1 MTVILFLCVA
11 YPRCKKS
18 SRAVVSWKGVFGVGN
33 GEQILRNPHV
43 SSHPSPIPRGH
54 RTKQTGAWLPSP
66 WPFPCPPGGAGCV
79 WDVSPCPCHQESSA
93 QTHIHPSQPQARLPL
108 AFLGGKEERPG
119 LCPAPSQSSAPSLP
133 GHSMG
138 SGCHQPNLSCACPHP
153 SNLQGMGGPKSHLSS
168 LTHGSGGYLRPSSAA
183 QGITARGGSSLLPP
197 PRLATASGDPAP
209 ACAGTAPGGSR
220 PPAACKLRQ
229 GSVGFQRG
237 RHAPHRGS
245 PNTHSW
251 ARRGLP
257 SREWPQSLPLPPL
270 VPASPAFPPPVQ
282 SSRTGQCPRGW
293 DNSAPAPKSQE

>member
-1 MTVILFLCVA
+1 MWETASRYSVIPMSAHILL
-11 YPRCKKS
+11 P
-18 SRAVVSWKGVFGVGN
+18 SRVGTAPN
-33 GEQILRNPHV
+33 KQEPGYRHPG
-43 SSHPSPIPRGH
+43 PSPALQEEQAAFG
-54 RTKQTGAWLPSP
+54 TCLPVRAIRRAP
-66 WPFPCPPGGAGCV
+66 HGP
-79 WDVSPCPCHQESSA
+79 
-93 QTHIHPSQPQARLPL
+93 THLSKPQARLPL

-237 RHAPHRGS
+237 RHAPRRGS